1 MLDLYRM
8 IVPEKGTF
16 PEYETFYTLYSQNIK
31 MNMISF
37 QLFDEAKEK
46 LPNIMLSFSK
56 DVEYKEKEIDSD
68 LLLIGAKREKSQ
80 RDEYIKAV
88 ESSEYEF
95 VRDNLGGS
103 LSNYIEHQIN
113 YQQFTL
119 LFSIFDGTISQ
130 YINRLGSS
138 VEYIHPSE
146 LLIKLKKK
154 VQDFTQEYNK
164 LTNENLTFKEIN
176 ILWQYFSTVRN
187 LYDHTGGIINNK
199 FINRING
206 LKISLEQIE
215 KKIDIVTVNLF
226 KMYEDDVLKIQSL
239 TEGKLFS
246 ISEYAIRLF
255 RTFIIN
261 IWESIYLLNVTPKQ
275 NTSHKHFSVVNNI
288 YEHKMLSNPE
298 NIDLRQRYLTPDYQ
312 NFYPSS
318 YICPVCGKN
327 EISLYKARFN
337 EVYVGDIL
345 NLDAGINYKARNVF
359 VCPFCRSLFFPK
371 YREKLI
377 ENTGFNIMHLS
388 DADFNECLKRF
399 NSLAELEY

>member
-8 IVPEKGTF
+8 IVPEKETL
-16 PEYETFYTLYSQNIK
+16 PEYEAFYTLYSQNIK

-56 DVEYKEKEIDSD
+56 DVEYKERKTDSD
-68 LLLIGAKREKSQ
+68 LLLMCVKREKSQ
-80 RDEYIKAV
+80 RDDYVRAV

-95 VRDNLGGS
+95 VRDNLEES

-113 YQQFTL
+113 YQQFVL
-119 LFSIFDGTISQ
+119 LFSIFDGTVSQ
-130 YINRLGSS
+130 YINRLDSS
-138 VEYIHPSE
+138 VVYIQPSD
-146 LLIKLKKK
+146 LLIKLRDKA
-154 VQDFTQEYNK
+154 QDFTQKYND
-164 LTNENLTFKEIN
+164 LINGDYSFNELNH
-176 ILWQYFSTVRN
+176 LWQYFSAVRN
-187 LYDHTGGIINNK
+187 LYDHAGGIIGKK
-199 FINRING
+199 FINRIAG
-206 LKISLEQIE
+206 LKKSLERIE
-215 KKIDIVTVNLF
+215 EKIDVSTAYLF
-226 KMYEDDVLKIQSL
+226 NMIDSDFLRIQNL
-239 TEGKLFS
+239 TEGNLYS
-246 ISEYAIRLF
+246 LSEFAVRLV
-255 RTFIIN
+255 RSFIMN

-288 YEHKMLSNPE
+288 YEHKMLSNLE

-337 EVYVGDIL
+337 EVDIGDIL
-345 NLDAGINYKARNVF
+345 NLDVSINYKARNVF

-388 DADFNECLKRF
+388 DADFNECLERF
-399 NSLAELEY
+399 NSLANLEY

>member
-130 YINRLGSS
+130 YINRLDSS
-138 VEYIHPSE
+138 VGYIQPSD
-146 LLIKLKKK
+146 LLIKLRDKS
-154 VQDFTQEYNK
+154 QDFTQKYND
-164 LTNENLTFKEIN
+164 LINGDYSFNELNH
-176 ILWQYFSTVRN
+176 LWQYFSAVRN
-187 LYDHTGGIINNK
+187 LYDHAGGIIGKK
-199 FINRING
+199 FINRIAG
-206 LKISLEQIE
+206 LKNSLERIE
-215 KKIDIVTVNLF
+215 EKIDASTAYLF
-226 KMYEDDVLKIQSL
+226 NMIDSDVLRIQNL

-246 ISEYAIRLF
+246 ISEY
-255 RTFIIN
+255 
-261 IWESIYLLNVTPKQ
+261 V
-275 NTSHKHFSVVNNI
+275 
-288 YEHKMLSNPE
+288 
-298 NIDLRQRYLTPDYQ
+298 
-312 NFYPSS
+312 
-318 YICPVCGKN
+318 
-327 EISLYKARFN
+327 
-337 EVYVGDIL
+337 
-345 NLDAGINYKARNVF
+345 
-359 VCPFCRSLFFPK
+359 
-371 YREKLI
+371 
-377 ENTGFNIMHLS
+377 
-388 DADFNECLKRF
+388 
-399 NSLAELEY
+399 

>member
-130 YINRLGSS
+130 YINRLDSS
-138 VEYIHPSE
+138 VGYIQPSD
-146 LLIKLKKK
+146 LLIKLRDKS
-154 VQDFTQEYNK
+154 QDFTQKYND
-164 LTNENLTFKEIN
+164 LINGDYSFNELNH
-176 ILWQYFSTVRN
+176 LWQYFSAVRN
-187 LYDHTGGIINNK
+187 LYDHAGGIIGKK
-199 FINRING
+199 FINRIAG
-206 LKISLEQIE
+206 LKNSLERIE
-215 KKIDIVTVNLF
+215 EKIDASTAYLF
-226 KMYEDDVLKIQSL
+226 NMIDSDVLRIQNL

-246 ISEYAIRLF
+246 ISEYAIRFF

-261 IWESIYLLNVTPKQ
+261 IWESIYLLNITPKQ
-275 NTSHKHFSVVNNI
+275 NTSHKHFSVVNNV
-288 YEHKMLSNPE
+288 YEHKMLSNLE

-337 EVYVGDIL
+337 EVNIGDIL
-345 NLDAGINYKARNVF
+345 NLDVGINYKARNVF

-371 YREKLI
+371 YREDLLQ
-377 ENTGFNIMHLS
+377 NNGFNIMHLS

-399 NSLAELEY
+399 NSSEL